1 MHNEL
6 WVFGWDFQEIE
17 VDFPPYLSEQQL
29 PSRKFPSSKSTM
41 ETPERRVMCLSCHF
55 RAYSTHCYGI
65 SIVDFEQ
72 VNVGWANKIIVT
84 TQLIFT
90 CSKSTIETLEKRMKY
105 CKLWTY
111 FTTFSCVSIV
121 DFEHVNVSWVKTW
134 LISIVSNQII
144 VNDYITQNRF
154 KFCTFQYI
162 LLTDHTV
169 HNVYSE
175 IFVSEWMF
183 VSQSCVVG
191 FNPFSGWCSIFIL
204 SENTRKQLFSGG

>member
-1 MHNEL
+1 MNL
-6 WVFGWDFQEIE
+6 WVGFSRDRGW
-17 VDFPPYLSEQQL
+17 FPTILIW
-29 PSRKFPSSKSTM
+29 T
-41 ETPERRVMCLSCHF
+41 
-55 RAYSTHCYGI
+55 A
-65 SIVDFEQ
+65 
-72 VNVGWANKIIVT
+72 T
-84 TQLIFT
+84 TQPKVSQFEVNNGNTRMACNVSFLPFSSIFHT
-90 CSKSTIETLEKRMKY
+90 LLRYFHCWLWASKCRLGEQNYRYHPANIYLFKVTIETLEKRMKY